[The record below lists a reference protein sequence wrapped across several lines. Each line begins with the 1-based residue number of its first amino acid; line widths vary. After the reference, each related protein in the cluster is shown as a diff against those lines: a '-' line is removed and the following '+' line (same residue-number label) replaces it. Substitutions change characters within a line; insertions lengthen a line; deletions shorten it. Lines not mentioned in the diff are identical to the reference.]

1 MRVAVIGSGPAGLA
15 CAKALIRRGL
25 SPTLLDVGETLPPHK
40 QAVVDRMSRLDPA
53 QWSEADR
60 DAAMANATIAERVP
74 KKLVFGSDF
83 HFARE
88 RAFNPL
94 RADDDLP
101 SNTFARGGYSVAWG
115 AAALPAHDDDL
126 AGWPLKRADLESSY
140 RRMLADFPMSA
151 AHDELERAF
160 PLFKDAVSPLP
171 LSTDAQSFL
180 VDFRKATETE
190 PDGSAV
196 AGQARLLV
204 DNDLCRR
211 CGLCLSGCVY
221 GAIAS
226 LAPEVE
232 RLAKAGAIQYQPSC
246 FVLSVTE
253 RDGAAEVTFER
264 IATGDRETLT
274 FDHVFI
280 AAGAIQ
286 STRIVLA
293 SLKAF
298 DRTVRMKDS
307 QKFILPLLR
316 RKRHPLAWPDNIA
329 LSSIFVD
336 YKASD
341 LSDHWIHAQ
350 ISSVNDY
357 VLRRLGVSL
366 WRGGWRRTVLAPL
379 YERMMIAW
387 CGLHSDHSSEIDITL
402 KASNGGAEPV
412 LHLTAATNAGAA
424 RAAHVAARRFARLAA
439 KSGTLAVTPALVLG
453 SPGGGNHFGGTLP
466 MRERP
471 AADLDTDRLGRL
483 QGWRRIHVVD
493 GAILPSIPATTLAL
507 VQMATADHIAMSVEF
522 G

>member
-1 MRVAVIGSGPAGLA
+1 MRIAVIGSGPAGLA

-25 SPTLLDVGETLPPHK
+25 TPTLLDVGETLPQQN
-40 QAVVDRMSRLDPA
+40 QAIVDRMARLGPA
-53 QWSEADR
+53 QWSETDR
-60 DAAMANATIAERVP
+60 EAVMENATIAERVP

-83 HFARE
+83 HFARD
-88 RAFNPL
+88 RTFNPL
-94 RADDDLP
+94 RAGDDLP
-101 SNTFARGGYSVAWG
+101 SSTFARGGYSVAWG

-126 AGWPLKRADLESSY
+126 SGWPLKRADLENSY
-140 RRMLADFPMSA
+140 RRVLADFPMSA
-151 AHDELERAF
+151 TQDGLEQAF

-171 LSTDAQSFL
+171 LSVDAQSFL
-180 VDFRKATETE
+180 ADLRKTTEAE
-190 PDGSAV
+190 PNGSTV

-204 DNDLCRR
+204 DTALCRR

-232 RLAKAGAIQYQPSC
+232 KLAKAGAIQYQPGS

-264 IATGDRETLT
+264 IATGARETLT

-293 SLKAF
+293 SLKRF

-336 YKASD
+336 YKAPN

-366 WRGGWRRTVLAPL
+366 WRGGWRRSLLAPL
-379 YERMMIAW
+379 YERLMIAW
-387 CGLHSDHSSEIDITL
+387 CGLHSDHSSGIDITL
-402 KASNGGAEPV
+402 KACNGDASPA
-412 LHLTAATNAGAA
+412 LHLSTAINPGAA
-424 RAAHVAARRFARLAA
+424 RAARIAARRFSRLAA
-439 KSGTLAVTPALVLG
+439 KSDTLAITPALVLG

-471 AADLDTDRLGRL
+471 VDDFHTDRLGRL

-507 VQMATADHIAMSVEF
+507 TQMATADYIATSAELS
-522 G
+522 